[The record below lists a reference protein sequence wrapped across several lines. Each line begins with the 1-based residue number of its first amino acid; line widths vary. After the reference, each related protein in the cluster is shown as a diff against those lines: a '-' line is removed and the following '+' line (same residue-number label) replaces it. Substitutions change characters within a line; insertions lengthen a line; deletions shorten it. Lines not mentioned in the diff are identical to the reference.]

1 MVQYIFVG
9 KVCQAV
15 IAPMLSMEEW
25 KRVSFFLDARAAG
38 KCARESILTSEK
50 KSLIFAKGSQNTIYL
65 EEAIKEIIL
74 PEEITKIVRQ
84 DMMYLQKKQEFWK
97 TL

>member
-1 MVQYIFVG
+1 
-9 KVCQAV
+9 
-15 IAPMLSMEEW
+15 MLSVEEG
-25 KRVSFFLDARAAG
+25 KHVSFFLDARAAG
-38 KCARESILTSEK
+38 KCARESILGSDK

-65 EEAIKEIIL
+65 EEALKEIIL

-84 DMMYLQKKQEFWK
+84 DVMYMEKKQAFWK